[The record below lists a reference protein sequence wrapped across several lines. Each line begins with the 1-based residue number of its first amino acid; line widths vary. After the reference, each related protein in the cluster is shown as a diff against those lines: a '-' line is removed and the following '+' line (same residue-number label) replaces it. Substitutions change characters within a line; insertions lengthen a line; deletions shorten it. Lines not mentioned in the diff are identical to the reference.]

1 MCARGSPSSS
11 PKVPPSLR
19 HNRPPIFSP
28 RSFLGPSC
36 GSSSFLLE
44 KRRKS
49 KEKERN
55 GFARASP
62 KSPLARLGFLRQQQ
76 RKGEEEEE
84 EANRYSTE
92 SHSSSSSLF
101 RIAFGQSKKG
111 EKDETSP
118 AFLSFPS
125 LCKSRAERGGEG
137 KRGRGAKMERILSSV
152 RHSSFPFSPLGWSSV
167 GALCIQAMEK
177 EEERGRWMNGLAV
190 GGGKRDGYPNSRRS
204 NGEGNRT
211 EQSPARSAKDREK
224 NLPLPFFRSKF
235 GTADAWYDGEGSP
248 PPLMMKGCGRSPRKR
263 EGGKD
268 ESLHLCTALSPL
280 FFPISRRHSI
290 EICMHLVIT
299 LRPAREQKGKGG
311 GTVISLIP
319 IESAGTEP
327 PFRPPLP
334 SVRPSLPPP
343 RSLIASFEVPS
354 SLFLPLL
361 VVGWVLLLFHT
372 LFRRAFYASFPS
384 SRPVVSVSRSPPLAS
399 SSSPVRRW
407 RGKEQGRGR
416 GRHCHSKMVS

>member
-1 MCARGSPSSS
+1 MCTRFPLFFPKSP
-11 PKVPPSLR
+11 PLP
-19 HNRPPIFSP
+19 HNRPPPIFSP

-76 RKGEEEEE
+76 RKGEEEE

-137 KRGRGAKMERILSSV
+137 KRGRGAQMERILSSV

-211 EQSPARSAKDREK
+211 EQSPARSAKDRK

-311 GTVISLIP
+311 GLLFPSSQLKARAQNP
-319 IESAGTEP
+319 LSS
-327 PFRPPLP
+327 LP
-334 SVRPSLPPP
+334 SP
-343 RSLIASFEVPS
+343 RSVP
-354 SLFLPLL
+354 LFLPP
-361 VVGWVLLLFHT
+361 
-372 LFRRAFYASFPS
+372 AP
-384 SRPVVSVSRSPPLAS
+384 
-399 SSSPVRRW
+399 
-407 RGKEQGRGR
+407 
-416 GRHCHSKMVS
+416 